1 MAANPTTKNAR
12 SAYDASSIQVLEG
25 LEAVKRRPGMYIG
38 STGPRGLHHL
48 VGEIVDNSIDEALAG
63 YCSEVLIVV
72 HPDNSVTVIDDGRG
86 MPVGKMAKYG
96 KSATEV
102 ILTTLHAGGKFDGQ
116 GYKVSGGLHG
126 VGASVVNALS
136 EWLEVEVR
144 REGHVWSQRYEL
156 GFPKG
161 ALTKNRKLKKG
172 EGTGTTIS
180 FKPDPEVFTETVELS
195 FDTLSRRFRESAFL
209 NKGLKIRLLDEREED
224 RDVTYQYDGGIRDF
238 VEHINEAKDPVHKTV
253 FYLEREEEVGDVEV
267 AMQWNSGFQD
277 SVFTFANNINT
288 HEGGAHLSGFRSALS
303 RTINA
308 YARQKGLLKEKEES
322 LTGDDIREGLAAVIS
337 VKLSEPQFEGQTKT
351 KLGNTEVKGLV
362 ESVTNRYL
370 AEFLEERP
378 GEAKAIVNKALQAAR
393 ARLAARTVRE
403 KIRKG
408 YLESSTLPGKLAD
421 CSSKDPARSE
431 LYIVEGD
438 SAGGCFS
445 GDTKVALAD
454 GRSLSFRELVA
465 EQEEGHEHFCYTIRR
480 DGRIGLERAINARV
494 TKRGEEVVRVTLDN
508 GEEITCT
515 PDHRF
520 MLRDGSY
527 KPAAELRPDDSMMP
541 LYRRLSDKSEPGITI
556 DGYEMAWD
564 PGSQRWLFTHMLAD
578 WHNRW
583 RGVYEKAS
591 GEHCHHI
598 DFDRQNNDPTNVV
611 RLPAEVHLALHRE
624 PVGRTLHRPETIEK
638 GRKLRRSAEF
648 RAAMSER
655 MRREDTRRI
664 LSEQARA
671 QWEDEA
677 YKEYM
682 VRKWREFCEANEEYR
697 LANLARLDAAQRAYW
712 SDEANRLA
720 QAERVR
726 ARFEANPK
734 MRENLAA
741 LAKAQW
747 EDEMLLAWRREET
760 RKQWTPEFREKRR
773 AALDKTYYKKT
784 VAALREHLKEQ
795 ALLDL
800 VAYDAH
806 RRETRDKSLLRF
818 DTFCKRYFDGDEA
831 QAREAVANH
840 NHRVVSVELVEER
853 EDVYDLEV
861 PGTHNFALASGV
873 FVHNSAK
880 QGRER
885 NFQAI
890 LPLRGK
896 ILNVEKAN
904 MNKVLSNVEIQA
916 MISAIG
922 AGVGETFD
930 IEQARYNKIVIM
942 TDADVDGSHIRTL
955 VLTFLFRNMPE
966 LIEAGYVYIA
976 QPPLYKVT
984 HQRKDYYVYNDR
996 ELQEILTRL
1005 NANGNAN
1012 IGRFKG
1018 LGEMNPIQLWETTMD
1033 PQNRTLLQVAVES
1046 AAVADELFTALM
1058 GDKVEPR
1065 KQFIEENAREVKNLD
1080 A

>member
-1 MAANPTTKNAR
+1 MAANPVSKNAP
-12 SAYDASSIQVLEG
+12 SSYDASSIQVLEG

-48 VGEIVDNSIDEALAG
+48 VWEIVDNSIDEALAG
-63 YCSEVLIVV
+63 HCSEILIVV
-72 HPDNSVTVIDDGRG
+72 HPDNSVSVTDDGRG
-86 MPVGKMAKYG
+86 LPVGTMKKYG

-102 ILTTLHAGGKFDGQ
+102 ILTTLHAGGKFDNQ

-136 EWLEVEVR
+136 EWLEVEVK
-144 REGHVWSQRYEL
+144 REGHVWSQRYER

-161 ALTKNRKLKKG
+161 KLSKDRKLKKG

-180 FKPDPEVFTETVELS
+180 FMPDPEVFTETVELS

-209 NKGLKIRLLDEREED
+209 NKGLKIRLVDERDED
-224 RDVTYQYDGGIRDF
+224 KEVAYQYEGGIRDF
-238 VEHINEAKDPVHKTV
+238 VAHINDAKDPVHRTV
-253 FYLEREEEVGDVEV
+253 FYLEREEKVGDVEV
-267 AMQWNSGFQD
+267 ALQWNSGFQD

-303 RTINA
+303 RTVNA

-337 VKLSEPQFEGQTKT
+337 VKLQEPQFEGQTKT

-362 ESVTNRYL
+362 ESATNRYL

-438 SAGGCFS
+438 SAGG
-445 GDTKVALAD
+445 
-454 GRSLSFRELVA
+454 
-465 EQEEGHEHFCYTIRR
+465 
-480 DGRIGLERAINARV
+480 
-494 TKRGEEVVRVTLDN
+494 
-508 GEEITCT
+508 
-515 PDHRF
+515 
-520 MLRDGSY
+520 
-527 KPAAELRPDDSMMP
+527 
-541 LYRRLSDKSEPGITI
+541 
-556 DGYEMAWD
+556 
-564 PGSQRWLFTHMLAD
+564 
-578 WHNRW
+578 
-583 RGVYEKAS
+583 
-591 GEHCHHI
+591 
-598 DFDRQNNDPTNVV
+598 
-611 RLPAEVHLALHRE
+611 
-624 PVGRTLHRPETIEK
+624 
-638 GRKLRRSAEF
+638 
-648 RAAMSER
+648 
-655 MRREDTRRI
+655 
-664 LSEQARA
+664 
-671 QWEDEA
+671 
-677 YKEYM
+677 
-682 VRKWREFCEANEEYR
+682 
-697 LANLARLDAAQRAYW
+697 
-712 SDEANRLA
+712 
-720 QAERVR
+720 
-726 ARFEANPK
+726 
-734 MRENLAA
+734 
-741 LAKAQW
+741 
-747 EDEMLLAWRREET
+747 
-760 RKQWTPEFREKRR
+760 
-773 AALDKTYYKKT
+773 
-784 VAALREHLKEQ
+784 
-795 ALLDL
+795 
-800 VAYDAH
+800 
-806 RRETRDKSLLRF
+806 
-818 DTFCKRYFDGDEA
+818 
-831 QAREAVANH
+831 
-840 NHRVVSVELVEER
+840 
-853 EDVYDLEV
+853 
-861 PGTHNFALASGV
+861 
-873 FVHNSAK
+873 SAK

-930 IEQARYNKIVIM
+930 VDQARYNKIVIM

-976 QPPLYKVT
+976 QPPLFKVT
-984 HQRKDYYVYNDR
+984 YHRKDYYVYNER
-996 ELQEILTRL
+996 ELQETLTRL

-1018 LGEMNPIQLWETTMD
+1018 LGEMNPDQLWDTTMD
-1033 PQNRTLLQVAVES
+1033 PNNRTLLQVAVES

-1065 KQFIEENAREVKNLD
+1065 KRFIEENAREVKNLD

>member
-1 MAANPTTKNAR
+1 
-12 SAYDASSIQVLEG
+12 
-25 LEAVKRRPGMYIG
+25 MYIG

-48 VGEIVDNSIDEALAG
+48 VWEIVDNSIDEALAG
-63 YCSEVLIVV
+63 YCSEILVVV
-72 HPDNSVTVIDDGRG
+72 HPDNSVSVTDDGRG
-86 MPVGKMAKYG
+86 LPVGTMKKYG

-136 EWLEVEVR
+136 GWLEVEIR
-144 REGHVWSQRYEL
+144 RDGHLWSQRYER
-156 GFPKG
+156 GFPQG
-161 ALTKNRKLKKG
+161 EITKDRKLKKG

-180 FKPDPEVFTETVELS
+180 FMPDPEVFTETVDLS

-209 NKGLKIRLLDEREED
+209 NKGLKIRLVDERDED
-224 RDVTYQYDGGIRDF
+224 RDVTYQYEGGIRDF
-238 VEHINEAKDPVHKTV
+238 VAHINEAKDPVHKTV

-267 AMQWNSGFQD
+267 ALQWNSGFQD

-303 RTINA
+303 RTINS

-337 VKLSEPQFEGQTKT
+337 VKLQEPQFEGQTKT

-362 ESVTNRYL
+362 ESATNRYL

-378 GEAKAIVNKALQAAR
+378 AEAKAIVNKALQASR

-438 SAGGCFS
+438 SAGG
-445 GDTKVALAD
+445 
-454 GRSLSFRELVA
+454 
-465 EQEEGHEHFCYTIRR
+465 
-480 DGRIGLERAINARV
+480 
-494 TKRGEEVVRVTLDN
+494 
-508 GEEITCT
+508 
-515 PDHRF
+515 
-520 MLRDGSY
+520 
-527 KPAAELRPDDSMMP
+527 
-541 LYRRLSDKSEPGITI
+541 
-556 DGYEMAWD
+556 
-564 PGSQRWLFTHMLAD
+564 
-578 WHNRW
+578 
-583 RGVYEKAS
+583 
-591 GEHCHHI
+591 
-598 DFDRQNNDPTNVV
+598 
-611 RLPAEVHLALHRE
+611 
-624 PVGRTLHRPETIEK
+624 
-638 GRKLRRSAEF
+638 
-648 RAAMSER
+648 
-655 MRREDTRRI
+655 
-664 LSEQARA
+664 
-671 QWEDEA
+671 
-677 YKEYM
+677 
-682 VRKWREFCEANEEYR
+682 
-697 LANLARLDAAQRAYW
+697 
-712 SDEANRLA
+712 
-720 QAERVR
+720 
-726 ARFEANPK
+726 
-734 MRENLAA
+734 
-741 LAKAQW
+741 
-747 EDEMLLAWRREET
+747 
-760 RKQWTPEFREKRR
+760 
-773 AALDKTYYKKT
+773 
-784 VAALREHLKEQ
+784 
-795 ALLDL
+795 
-800 VAYDAH
+800 
-806 RRETRDKSLLRF
+806 
-818 DTFCKRYFDGDEA
+818 
-831 QAREAVANH
+831 
-840 NHRVVSVELVEER
+840 
-853 EDVYDLEV
+853 
-861 PGTHNFALASGV
+861 
-873 FVHNSAK
+873 SAK

-930 IEQARYNKIVIM
+930 VDQARYNKIVIM

-976 QPPLYKVT
+976 QPPLFKVT
-984 HQRKDYYVYNDR
+984 YHRKDYYVYNER
-996 ELQEILTRL
+996 ELQETLTRL
-1005 NANGNAN
+1005 NANGNAS

-1018 LGEMNPIQLWETTMD
+1018 LGEMNPDQLWETTMD
-1033 PQNRTLLQVAVES
+1033 PNHRTLLQVTVES

-1065 KQFIEENAREVKNLD
+1065 KRFIEENAREVKNLD

>member
-1 MAANPTTKNAR
+1 LAANPVSKNAT
-12 SAYDASSIQVLEG
+12 SSYDASSIQVLEG

-48 VGEIVDNSIDEALAG
+48 VWEIVDNSIDEALAG
-63 YCSEVLIVV
+63 HCSEILVVV
-72 HPDNSVTVIDDGRG
+72 HPDNSVTVTDDGRG
-86 MPVGKMAKYG
+86 LPVGTMKKYG

-102 ILTTLHAGGKFDGQ
+102 ILTTLHAGGKFDDQ

-136 EWLEVEVR
+136 GWLEVEVR
-144 REGHVWSQRYEL
+144 RDGHVWSQRYER

-161 ALTKNRKLKKG
+161 KLTKDRKLKKG

-180 FKPDPEVFTETVELS
+180 FMPDPEVFTETIELS

-209 NKGLKIRLLDEREED
+209 NKGLKIRLVDKREED
-224 RDVTYQYDGGIRDF
+224 REVAYQYEGGIRDF
-238 VEHINEAKDPVHKTV
+238 VAHINEAKDPVHKTI

-267 AMQWNSGFQD
+267 ALQWNSGFQD

-362 ESVTNRYL
+362 ESATNRFL
-370 AEFLEERP
+370 SEFLEERP

-438 SAGGCFS
+438 SAGG
-445 GDTKVALAD
+445 
-454 GRSLSFRELVA
+454 
-465 EQEEGHEHFCYTIRR
+465 
-480 DGRIGLERAINARV
+480 
-494 TKRGEEVVRVTLDN
+494 
-508 GEEITCT
+508 
-515 PDHRF
+515 
-520 MLRDGSY
+520 
-527 KPAAELRPDDSMMP
+527 
-541 LYRRLSDKSEPGITI
+541 
-556 DGYEMAWD
+556 
-564 PGSQRWLFTHMLAD
+564 
-578 WHNRW
+578 
-583 RGVYEKAS
+583 
-591 GEHCHHI
+591 
-598 DFDRQNNDPTNVV
+598 
-611 RLPAEVHLALHRE
+611 
-624 PVGRTLHRPETIEK
+624 
-638 GRKLRRSAEF
+638 
-648 RAAMSER
+648 
-655 MRREDTRRI
+655 
-664 LSEQARA
+664 
-671 QWEDEA
+671 
-677 YKEYM
+677 
-682 VRKWREFCEANEEYR
+682 
-697 LANLARLDAAQRAYW
+697 
-712 SDEANRLA
+712 
-720 QAERVR
+720 
-726 ARFEANPK
+726 
-734 MRENLAA
+734 
-741 LAKAQW
+741 
-747 EDEMLLAWRREET
+747 
-760 RKQWTPEFREKRR
+760 
-773 AALDKTYYKKT
+773 
-784 VAALREHLKEQ
+784 
-795 ALLDL
+795 
-800 VAYDAH
+800 
-806 RRETRDKSLLRF
+806 
-818 DTFCKRYFDGDEA
+818 
-831 QAREAVANH
+831 
-840 NHRVVSVELVEER
+840 
-853 EDVYDLEV
+853 
-861 PGTHNFALASGV
+861 
-873 FVHNSAK
+873 SAK

-930 IEQARYNKIVIM
+930 VEQARYNKIVIM

-976 QPPLYKVT
+976 QPPLFKIT
-984 HQRKDYYVYNDR
+984 HQRKDYYVYNER
-996 ELQEILTRL
+996 ELQETLTRL

-1033 PQNRTLLQVAVES
+1033 PNNRTLLQVTVES
-1046 AAVADELFTALM
+1046 AAVADELFTDLM

-1065 KQFIEENAREVKNLD
+1065 KRFIEENAREVKNLD

>member
-1 MAANPTTKNAR
+1 MTKNAK

-63 YCSEVLIVV
+63 YCSEVLVII
-72 HPDNSVTVIDDGRG
+72 HPDNSVTVTDDGRG

-144 REGHVWSQRYEL
+144 REGHVWSQRYER

-362 ESVTNRYL
+362 ESATNRYL

-438 SAGGCFS
+438 SAGG
-445 GDTKVALAD
+445 
-454 GRSLSFRELVA
+454 
-465 EQEEGHEHFCYTIRR
+465 
-480 DGRIGLERAINARV
+480 
-494 TKRGEEVVRVTLDN
+494 
-508 GEEITCT
+508 
-515 PDHRF
+515 
-520 MLRDGSY
+520 
-527 KPAAELRPDDSMMP
+527 
-541 LYRRLSDKSEPGITI
+541 
-556 DGYEMAWD
+556 
-564 PGSQRWLFTHMLAD
+564 
-578 WHNRW
+578 
-583 RGVYEKAS
+583 
-591 GEHCHHI
+591 
-598 DFDRQNNDPTNVV
+598 
-611 RLPAEVHLALHRE
+611 
-624 PVGRTLHRPETIEK
+624 
-638 GRKLRRSAEF
+638 
-648 RAAMSER
+648 
-655 MRREDTRRI
+655 
-664 LSEQARA
+664 
-671 QWEDEA
+671 
-677 YKEYM
+677 
-682 VRKWREFCEANEEYR
+682 
-697 LANLARLDAAQRAYW
+697 
-712 SDEANRLA
+712 
-720 QAERVR
+720 
-726 ARFEANPK
+726 
-734 MRENLAA
+734 
-741 LAKAQW
+741 
-747 EDEMLLAWRREET
+747 
-760 RKQWTPEFREKRR
+760 
-773 AALDKTYYKKT
+773 
-784 VAALREHLKEQ
+784 
-795 ALLDL
+795 
-800 VAYDAH
+800 
-806 RRETRDKSLLRF
+806 
-818 DTFCKRYFDGDEA
+818 
-831 QAREAVANH
+831 
-840 NHRVVSVELVEER
+840 
-853 EDVYDLEV
+853 
-861 PGTHNFALASGV
+861 
-873 FVHNSAK
+873 SAK

-984 HQRKDYYVYNDR
+984 HQRKDFYVYNDR
-996 ELQEILTRL
+996 ELQETLTRL

-1033 PQNRTLLQVAVES
+1033 PQNRTLLQVTVES

-1065 KQFIEENAREVKNLD
+1065 KVFIEENAREVKNLD

>member
-1 MAANPTTKNAR
+1 
-12 SAYDASSIQVLEG
+12 
-25 LEAVKRRPGMYIG
+25 
-38 STGPRGLHHL
+38 
-48 VGEIVDNSIDEALAG
+48 
-63 YCSEVLIVV
+63 
-72 HPDNSVTVIDDGRG
+72 

-144 REGHVWSQRYEL
+144 REGHVWSQRYER

-431 LYIVEGD
+431 LYIVEGN
-438 SAGGCFS
+438 SAGG
-445 GDTKVALAD
+445 
-454 GRSLSFRELVA
+454 
-465 EQEEGHEHFCYTIRR
+465 
-480 DGRIGLERAINARV
+480 
-494 TKRGEEVVRVTLDN
+494 
-508 GEEITCT
+508 
-515 PDHRF
+515 
-520 MLRDGSY
+520 
-527 KPAAELRPDDSMMP
+527 
-541 LYRRLSDKSEPGITI
+541 
-556 DGYEMAWD
+556 
-564 PGSQRWLFTHMLAD
+564 
-578 WHNRW
+578 
-583 RGVYEKAS
+583 
-591 GEHCHHI
+591 
-598 DFDRQNNDPTNVV
+598 
-611 RLPAEVHLALHRE
+611 
-624 PVGRTLHRPETIEK
+624 
-638 GRKLRRSAEF
+638 
-648 RAAMSER
+648 
-655 MRREDTRRI
+655 
-664 LSEQARA
+664 
-671 QWEDEA
+671 
-677 YKEYM
+677 
-682 VRKWREFCEANEEYR
+682 
-697 LANLARLDAAQRAYW
+697 
-712 SDEANRLA
+712 
-720 QAERVR
+720 
-726 ARFEANPK
+726 
-734 MRENLAA
+734 
-741 LAKAQW
+741 
-747 EDEMLLAWRREET
+747 
-760 RKQWTPEFREKRR
+760 
-773 AALDKTYYKKT
+773 
-784 VAALREHLKEQ
+784 
-795 ALLDL
+795 
-800 VAYDAH
+800 
-806 RRETRDKSLLRF
+806 
-818 DTFCKRYFDGDEA
+818 
-831 QAREAVANH
+831 
-840 NHRVVSVELVEER
+840 
-853 EDVYDLEV
+853 
-861 PGTHNFALASGV
+861 
-873 FVHNSAK
+873 SAK
-880 QGRER
+880 GGRDR

-904 MNKVLSNVEIQA
+904 INKILSNAEIQA
-916 MISAIG
+916 LISAIG
-922 AGVGETFD
+922 AGVGESFD
-930 IEQARYNKIVIM
+930 LEQTRYNKIVIM
-942 TDADVDGSHIRTL
+942 ADADVDGSHIRTL
-955 VLTFLFRNMPE
+955 ILTFLYRNMRD

-976 QPPLYKVT
+976 LPPLYKIT
-984 HQRKDYYVYNDR
+984 HNRREHYAKNDAELR
-996 ELQEILTRL
+996 EMMDRIR
-1005 NANGNAN
+1005 ANGNAS
-1012 IGRFKG
+1012 ISRFKG
-1018 LGEMNPIQLWETTMD
+1018 LSEMNPQQLWETTMD
-1033 PQNRTLLQVAVES
+1033 PQNRTMLQVTVES

>member
-1 MAANPTTKNAR
+1 LAANPTTKNAK

-431 LYIVEGD
+431 LYIVEGN
-438 SAGGCFS
+438 SAGG
-445 GDTKVALAD
+445 
-454 GRSLSFRELVA
+454 
-465 EQEEGHEHFCYTIRR
+465 
-480 DGRIGLERAINARV
+480 
-494 TKRGEEVVRVTLDN
+494 
-508 GEEITCT
+508 
-515 PDHRF
+515 
-520 MLRDGSY
+520 
-527 KPAAELRPDDSMMP
+527 
-541 LYRRLSDKSEPGITI
+541 
-556 DGYEMAWD
+556 
-564 PGSQRWLFTHMLAD
+564 
-578 WHNRW
+578 
-583 RGVYEKAS
+583 
-591 GEHCHHI
+591 
-598 DFDRQNNDPTNVV
+598 
-611 RLPAEVHLALHRE
+611 
-624 PVGRTLHRPETIEK
+624 
-638 GRKLRRSAEF
+638 
-648 RAAMSER
+648 
-655 MRREDTRRI
+655 
-664 LSEQARA
+664 
-671 QWEDEA
+671 
-677 YKEYM
+677 
-682 VRKWREFCEANEEYR
+682 
-697 LANLARLDAAQRAYW
+697 
-712 SDEANRLA
+712 
-720 QAERVR
+720 
-726 ARFEANPK
+726 
-734 MRENLAA
+734 
-741 LAKAQW
+741 
-747 EDEMLLAWRREET
+747 
-760 RKQWTPEFREKRR
+760 
-773 AALDKTYYKKT
+773 
-784 VAALREHLKEQ
+784 
-795 ALLDL
+795 
-800 VAYDAH
+800 
-806 RRETRDKSLLRF
+806 
-818 DTFCKRYFDGDEA
+818 
-831 QAREAVANH
+831 
-840 NHRVVSVELVEER
+840 
-853 EDVYDLEV
+853 
-861 PGTHNFALASGV
+861 
-873 FVHNSAK
+873 SAK
-880 QGRER
+880 GGRDR

-904 MNKVLSNVEIQA
+904 INKILSNAEIQA
-916 MISAIG
+916 LISAIG
-922 AGVGETFD
+922 AGVGESFD
-930 IEQARYNKIVIM
+930 LEQTRYNKIVIM
-942 TDADVDGSHIRTL
+942 ADADVDGSHIRTL
-955 VLTFLFRNMPE
+955 ILTFLYRNMRD

-976 QPPLYKVT
+976 LPPLYKIT
-984 HQRKDYYVYNDR
+984 HNRREHYAKNDAELR
-996 ELQEILTRL
+996 EMMDRIS
-1005 NANGNAN
+1005 ANGNAS
-1012 IGRFKG
+1012 ISRFKG
-1018 LGEMNPIQLWETTMD
+1018 LSEMNPQQLWETTMD
-1033 PQNRTLLQVAVES
+1033 PQNRTMLQVTVES

>member
-1 MAANPTTKNAR
+1 LAANSVTKNAK

-48 VGEIVDNSIDEALAG
+48 VREIIDNSIDEALAG
-63 YCSEVLIVV
+63 YCTEILVTI
-72 HPDNSVTVIDDGRG
+72 HQDNSVTVTDDGRG

-96 KSATEV
+96 KPAAEV
-102 ILTTLHAGGKFDGQ
+102 IMTTLHAGGKFGGE

-136 EWLEVEVR
+136 EWLELEIR
-144 REGHVWSQRYEL
+144 REGHVWSQRYER

-161 ALTKNRKLKKG
+161 ALTKDRKLKKG
-172 EGTGTTIS
+172 EGTGTTVS
-180 FKPDPEVFTETVELS
+180 FMPDTEVFTETQDFS
-195 FDTLSRRFRESAFL
+195 FDTLSRWFREWAFL
-209 NKGLKIRLLDEREED
+209 NKGLEIRLLDEREED
-224 RDVTYQYDGGIRDF
+224 RDVTYQYEGGIRDF

-337 VKLSEPQFEGQTKT
+337 VKLQEPQFEGQTKT

-438 SAGGCFS
+438 SAGG
-445 GDTKVALAD
+445 
-454 GRSLSFRELVA
+454 
-465 EQEEGHEHFCYTIRR
+465 
-480 DGRIGLERAINARV
+480 
-494 TKRGEEVVRVTLDN
+494 
-508 GEEITCT
+508 
-515 PDHRF
+515 
-520 MLRDGSY
+520 
-527 KPAAELRPDDSMMP
+527 
-541 LYRRLSDKSEPGITI
+541 
-556 DGYEMAWD
+556 
-564 PGSQRWLFTHMLAD
+564 
-578 WHNRW
+578 
-583 RGVYEKAS
+583 
-591 GEHCHHI
+591 
-598 DFDRQNNDPTNVV
+598 
-611 RLPAEVHLALHRE
+611 
-624 PVGRTLHRPETIEK
+624 
-638 GRKLRRSAEF
+638 
-648 RAAMSER
+648 
-655 MRREDTRRI
+655 
-664 LSEQARA
+664 
-671 QWEDEA
+671 
-677 YKEYM
+677 
-682 VRKWREFCEANEEYR
+682 
-697 LANLARLDAAQRAYW
+697 
-712 SDEANRLA
+712 
-720 QAERVR
+720 
-726 ARFEANPK
+726 
-734 MRENLAA
+734 
-741 LAKAQW
+741 
-747 EDEMLLAWRREET
+747 
-760 RKQWTPEFREKRR
+760 
-773 AALDKTYYKKT
+773 
-784 VAALREHLKEQ
+784 
-795 ALLDL
+795 
-800 VAYDAH
+800 
-806 RRETRDKSLLRF
+806 
-818 DTFCKRYFDGDEA
+818 
-831 QAREAVANH
+831 
-840 NHRVVSVELVEER
+840 
-853 EDVYDLEV
+853 
-861 PGTHNFALASGV
+861 
-873 FVHNSAK
+873 SAK

-930 IEQARYNKIVIM
+930 LEQARYNKIVIM

-976 QPPLYKVT
+976 QPPLFKIT
-984 HQRKDYYVYNDR
+984 HQRKDYYVYNER
-996 ELQEILTRL
+996 ELQETLTRL
-1005 NANGNAN
+1005 SANGNAN

-1018 LGEMNPIQLWETTMD
+1018 LGEMNPDQLWETTMD
-1033 PQNRTLLQVAVES
+1033 PSNRTLLQVTVES

-1065 KQFIEENAREVKNLD
+1065 KRFIEENAREVKNLD

>member
-1 MAANPTTKNAR
+1 LAANPVSKNAT
-12 SAYDASSIQVLEG
+12 SSYDANSIQVLEG

-48 VGEIVDNSIDEALAG
+48 VWEIVDNSIDEALAG
-63 YCSEVLIVV
+63 HCSEILIVV
-72 HPDNSVTVIDDGRG
+72 HPDNSVTVTDDGRG
-86 MPVGKMAKYG
+86 LPVGTMKKYG

-102 ILTTLHAGGKFDGQ
+102 ILTTLHAGGKFDNQ

-144 REGHVWSQRYEL
+144 REGHVWSQRYER

-161 ALTKNRKLKKG
+161 KLTKDRKLKRG
-172 EGTGTTIS
+172 EGSGTTIS
-180 FKPDPEVFTETVELS
+180 FMPDPDVFTETVELS

-209 NKGLKIRLLDEREED
+209 NKGLKIRLVDERDED
-224 RDVTYQYDGGIRDF
+224 KEVTYQYEGGIRDF
-238 VEHINEAKDPVHKTV
+238 VAHINEAKDPVHKTV
-253 FYLEREEEVGDVEV
+253 FYLEREEKAGDVEV
-267 AMQWNSGFQD
+267 ALQWNSGFQD

-337 VKLSEPQFEGQTKT
+337 VKLQEPQFEGQTKT

-362 ESVTNRYL
+362 ESATNRYL

-438 SAGGCFS
+438 SAGG
-445 GDTKVALAD
+445 
-454 GRSLSFRELVA
+454 
-465 EQEEGHEHFCYTIRR
+465 
-480 DGRIGLERAINARV
+480 
-494 TKRGEEVVRVTLDN
+494 
-508 GEEITCT
+508 
-515 PDHRF
+515 
-520 MLRDGSY
+520 
-527 KPAAELRPDDSMMP
+527 
-541 LYRRLSDKSEPGITI
+541 
-556 DGYEMAWD
+556 
-564 PGSQRWLFTHMLAD
+564 
-578 WHNRW
+578 
-583 RGVYEKAS
+583 
-591 GEHCHHI
+591 
-598 DFDRQNNDPTNVV
+598 
-611 RLPAEVHLALHRE
+611 
-624 PVGRTLHRPETIEK
+624 
-638 GRKLRRSAEF
+638 
-648 RAAMSER
+648 
-655 MRREDTRRI
+655 
-664 LSEQARA
+664 
-671 QWEDEA
+671 
-677 YKEYM
+677 
-682 VRKWREFCEANEEYR
+682 
-697 LANLARLDAAQRAYW
+697 
-712 SDEANRLA
+712 
-720 QAERVR
+720 
-726 ARFEANPK
+726 
-734 MRENLAA
+734 
-741 LAKAQW
+741 
-747 EDEMLLAWRREET
+747 
-760 RKQWTPEFREKRR
+760 
-773 AALDKTYYKKT
+773 
-784 VAALREHLKEQ
+784 
-795 ALLDL
+795 
-800 VAYDAH
+800 
-806 RRETRDKSLLRF
+806 
-818 DTFCKRYFDGDEA
+818 
-831 QAREAVANH
+831 
-840 NHRVVSVELVEER
+840 
-853 EDVYDLEV
+853 
-861 PGTHNFALASGV
+861 
-873 FVHNSAK
+873 SAK

-930 IEQARYNKIVIM
+930 VEQARYNKIVIM

-976 QPPLYKVT
+976 QPPLFKVT
-984 HQRKDYYVYNDR
+984 HQRKDYYVYNER
-996 ELQEILTRL
+996 ELQEMLTRL

-1018 LGEMNPIQLWETTMD
+1018 LGEMNPDQLWDTTMD
-1033 PQNRTLLQVAVES
+1033 PQNRTLLQVTVES

-1065 KQFIEENAREVKNLD
+1065 KRFIEENAREVKNLD

>member
-1 MAANPTTKNAR
+1 MAANPVSKNAT
-12 SAYDASSIQVLEG
+12 SSYDASSIQVLEG

-48 VGEIVDNSIDEALAG
+48 VWEIVDNSIDEALAG
-63 YCSEVLIVV
+63 HCSEILIVV
-72 HPDNSVTVIDDGRG
+72 HPDNSVSVTDDGRG
-86 MPVGKMAKYG
+86 LPVGTMKKYG

-102 ILTTLHAGGKFDGQ
+102 ILTTLHAGGKFDNQ

-136 EWLEVEVR
+136 EWLEVEVK
-144 REGHVWSQRYEL
+144 REGHVWSQRYER

-161 ALTKNRKLKKG
+161 KLSKDRKLKKG

-180 FKPDPEVFTETVELS
+180 FMPDPEVFTETVELS

-209 NKGLKIRLLDEREED
+209 NKGLKIRLVDERDED
-224 RDVTYQYDGGIRDF
+224 KEVAYQYEGGIRDF
-238 VEHINEAKDPVHKTV
+238 VAHINDAKDPVHKTV
-253 FYLEREEEVGDVEV
+253 FYLEREEKVGDVEV
-267 AMQWNSGFQD
+267 ALQWNSGFQD

-303 RTINA
+303 RTVNA

-337 VKLSEPQFEGQTKT
+337 VKLQEPQFEGQTKT

-362 ESVTNRYL
+362 ESATNRYL

-438 SAGGCFS
+438 SAGG
-445 GDTKVALAD
+445 
-454 GRSLSFRELVA
+454 
-465 EQEEGHEHFCYTIRR
+465 
-480 DGRIGLERAINARV
+480 
-494 TKRGEEVVRVTLDN
+494 
-508 GEEITCT
+508 
-515 PDHRF
+515 
-520 MLRDGSY
+520 
-527 KPAAELRPDDSMMP
+527 
-541 LYRRLSDKSEPGITI
+541 
-556 DGYEMAWD
+556 
-564 PGSQRWLFTHMLAD
+564 
-578 WHNRW
+578 
-583 RGVYEKAS
+583 
-591 GEHCHHI
+591 
-598 DFDRQNNDPTNVV
+598 
-611 RLPAEVHLALHRE
+611 
-624 PVGRTLHRPETIEK
+624 
-638 GRKLRRSAEF
+638 
-648 RAAMSER
+648 
-655 MRREDTRRI
+655 
-664 LSEQARA
+664 
-671 QWEDEA
+671 
-677 YKEYM
+677 
-682 VRKWREFCEANEEYR
+682 
-697 LANLARLDAAQRAYW
+697 
-712 SDEANRLA
+712 
-720 QAERVR
+720 
-726 ARFEANPK
+726 
-734 MRENLAA
+734 
-741 LAKAQW
+741 
-747 EDEMLLAWRREET
+747 
-760 RKQWTPEFREKRR
+760 
-773 AALDKTYYKKT
+773 
-784 VAALREHLKEQ
+784 
-795 ALLDL
+795 
-800 VAYDAH
+800 
-806 RRETRDKSLLRF
+806 
-818 DTFCKRYFDGDEA
+818 
-831 QAREAVANH
+831 
-840 NHRVVSVELVEER
+840 
-853 EDVYDLEV
+853 
-861 PGTHNFALASGV
+861 
-873 FVHNSAK
+873 SAK

-930 IEQARYNKIVIM
+930 VDQARYNKIVIM

-976 QPPLYKVT
+976 QPPLFKVT
-984 HQRKDYYVYNDR
+984 YHRKDYYVYNER
-996 ELQEILTRL
+996 ELQETLTRL

-1018 LGEMNPIQLWETTMD
+1018 LGEMNPDQLWETTMD
-1033 PQNRTLLQVAVES
+1033 PNNRTLLQVAVES

-1065 KQFIEENAREVKNLD
+1065 KRFIEENAREVKNLD